1 MLIETKQAQD
11 FNFRCKNIYIYIY
24 IMLIN
29 LKQETNKRIL
39 QMLAIAIPFP
49 LLVSKEK

>member
-11 FNFRCKNIYIYIY
+11 FNFRCKNIYIY